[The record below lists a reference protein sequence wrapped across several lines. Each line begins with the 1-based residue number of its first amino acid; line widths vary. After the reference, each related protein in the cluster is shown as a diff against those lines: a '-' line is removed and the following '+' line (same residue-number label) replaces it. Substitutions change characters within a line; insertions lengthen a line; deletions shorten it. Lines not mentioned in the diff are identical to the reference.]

1 MTRERINPDELKA
14 LAVSTEWRR
23 VEYDLTQ
30 DELAEVETKYRET
43 CLEIDG
49 LEIEKKSA
57 TSHFGSLIKNSDTR
71 REELRQQI
79 LTQKRKTDT
88 EVFLVPDLDADLMKF
103 YDKDGRKV
111 YERPLE
117 SYERQTSALEDFAE
131 VEEADAD
138 TGA

>member
-1 MTRERINPDELKA
+1 MTRERMNPEELKA
-14 LAVSTEWRR
+14 LAVSSDWRR
-23 VEYDLTQ
+23 VEYDLSAH
-30 DELAEVETKYRET
+30 ELEEVETKYRET

-79 LTQKRKTDT
+79 LTKKRKEDA
-88 EVFLVPDLDADLMKF
+88 ECWLVPDIDADLMKY
-103 YDKDGRKV
+103 YDKNGIKV
-111 YERPLE
+111 FERPLE

>member
-1 MTRERINPDELKA
+1 MTRERINPEELKA
-14 LAVSTEWRR
+14 IAVSSDWRR
-23 VEYDLTQ
+23 VEYDLSQ
-30 DELAEVETKYRET
+30 AELEEVETKYRET

-79 LTQKRKTDT
+79 LTQKRKTDA
-88 EVFLVPDLDADLMKF
+88 EVFLVPDLDADLMKY

-131 VEEADAD
+131 VEANDAD